1 MILQIPS
8 ELEQQ
13 LQNYSRIHGKT
24 EQQMLKDILRQVLP
38 EVTSMKKRTWV
49 GMASSGR
56 TDLSER
62 VDELLFAE
70 KLGSLK

>member
-1 MILQIPS
+1 
-8 ELEQQ
+8 
-13 LQNYSRIHGKT
+13 
-24 EQQMLKDILRQVLP
+24 MLKDILRQVLP